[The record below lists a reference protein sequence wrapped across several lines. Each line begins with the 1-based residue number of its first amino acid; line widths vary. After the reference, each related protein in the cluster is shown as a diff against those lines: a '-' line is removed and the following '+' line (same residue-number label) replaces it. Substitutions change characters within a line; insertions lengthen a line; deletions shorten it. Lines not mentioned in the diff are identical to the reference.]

1 MRMEFFRTWKKLP
14 FEKGSFRYEVRT
26 GCGLWLIGGMKGR
39 KREGSDECVFFD
51 WKVGLCMLE

>member
-1 MRMEFFRTWKKLP
+1 MEFFRTWKKLP
-14 FEKGSFRYEVRT
+14 FEKGSFRYEVWC
-26 GCGLWLIGGMKGR
+26 GCDLCLVWSRNGR